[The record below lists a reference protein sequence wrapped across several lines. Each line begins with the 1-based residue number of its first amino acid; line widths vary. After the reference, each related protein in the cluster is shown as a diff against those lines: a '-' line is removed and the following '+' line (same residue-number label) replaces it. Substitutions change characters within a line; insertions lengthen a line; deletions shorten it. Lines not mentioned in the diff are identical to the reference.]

1 MSSNNIP
8 TQLPKL
14 TSENWDRWNIQMQAI
29 FGFQEVLE
37 VIQNG
42 YAVVGDEGT
51 EAQRTLYHANKKKDC
66 KTIYLTHQS
75 IDEVNFD
82 KIFACATAKQAWD
95 TLERC
100 HTGDMKA
107 KKVNLQA
114 LRKQYEHTEM
124 EDDEKIED
132 FFNKVKVITNSMALN
147 GETISDEQF
156 CEKILR
162 SLPSRFDFIV
172 CTIEETK
179 DLSTMTP
186 TELLSTLQA
195 RELRFSERNGD
206 KKSDQALYAS
216 SKKSHGGGKKQWA
229 KNKGKDNQDH
239 HKTQSND
246 KTEPSSKG
254 GGGGVNY
261 KHGGQKFN
269 KKNVKCYNCDKV
281 GHFADECWFA
291 KDHKWKGKKKHDS
304 DACAAQEESS
314 SDGDENEVKLMMAT
328 LSEVSDDQSHTDYW
342 FLDTGCSNHMT
353 SHKEWLIDI
362 NPSKKSKIRFADDRT
377 LQVEGMGKM
386 VITRDDGKNVIMEDV
401 LYVPGIKSNL
411 LSIGQL
417 IQKGFEVKM
426 KNNSLSLFDTN
437 HKLILKTP
445 LTKNRTF
452 QINMSTA
459 KLMCL
464 SAVET
469 EDINWIWHARFGH
482 LNSKSLREL
491 GTNHMVNGL
500 PIIKVPEKV
509 CKVCMIGKQTR
520 NSFKSEI
527 PSRARNQLEVVHSD
541 VCGPFEV
548 ATLAGNRYFISFVD
562 EFSRMMW
569 IYLIKAKSESFDVFK
584 KFKKKVEKE
593 SEKSIKIFRTDGGGE
608 FEASDHVVASELF
621 QSLIIQTSIEFTSNE
636 FKQFLVDQGIEHEV
650 TAPYTPQH
658 NGLAERR
665 NRTVLNMVR
674 SMLREK
680 SLPSILWG
688 EAASTAVYILN
699 KCPTKKLVNI
709 VPEEKWNGQDQ
720 TNYTCWKIKSPVI
733 NPLLLDEEPSVEDT
747 RPATEASS
755 SRASEIITDGT
766 RRNRVP
772 STRLQDFETYNYNAI
787 NIDGD
792 LVHFALFVDSEPVSF
807 EEAISSDVWKKAMM
821 EEIEAIEKNNT
832 WFLTDLPKNKHQ
844 IAVRWVY
851 KVKLDSNGSI
861 SKYKARLVAKGF
873 LQKAGLDYQEV
884 YAPVARIE
892 TIRLVIAIASVKK
905 WSLSQMDVKSAFL
918 NGPLDEEVYV
928 AQPPGFVKKGSEGMK
943 SAVEHGLYVKHN
955 ASSLE
960 VLIVCLYVDD
970 LLITGS
976 NNSDIA
982 KFKRTMDSEFD
993 MTDMGK
999 LSYFLGLQFDETAQ
1013 GILLHQ
1019 KKYVKEILLKFN
1031 MLGCNPAATPIE
1043 VNLRLELDETGENV
1057 NSTLYRQMVGSLRY
1071 LCNSRPD
1078 LSFAVGAVSRFV
1090 ESPKQSHM
1098 VAVKIILR
1106 YIQGTMEFGV
1116 LFPNNINNTVN
1127 RLEGFSDLD
1136 WCGDHVDRRSTTG
1149 YIFKFLDAPISWYS
1163 KKQPVIALS
1172 SCEAEYIACAFAACQ
1187 GIWLE
1192 SLLKDIQVELTEPI
1206 QLLVDNKSAINL
1218 ARNPIS
1224 HGRNILRLGSIS
1236 SGNKSTMEGLYL
1248 LIVPLKYKKLIY

>member
-29 FGFQEVLE
+29 FGFPEVLE

-51 EAQRTLYHANKKKDC
+51 EAQRTLYRANKKKDC
-66 KTIYLTHQS
+66 KAIYLIHQS
-75 IDEVNFD
+75 VDEVNFD
-82 KIFACATAKQAWD
+82 KISACTTAKQAWD

-100 HTGDMKA
+100 HTGGMKV
-107 KKVNLQA
+107 KKVKLQA

-132 FFNKVKVITNSMALN
+132 FFNKVKVITNSMTLN

-186 TELLSTLQA
+186 AELLSTLQA

-229 KNKGKDNQDH
+229 KNKGKENQDH

-246 KTEPSSKG
+246 KTESSSKG
-254 GGGGVNY
+254 GGGGSNY

-269 KKNVKCYNCDKV
+269 KKNIKCYNCDKV
-281 GHFADECWFA
+281 GHFANECWFA
-291 KDHKWKGKKKHDS
+291 KDHKGKGKKKHDS

-314 SDGDENEVKLMMAT
+314 SDSDENEVKLMMVT
-328 LSEVSDDQSHTDYW
+328 LSEVSDDHSHTDYW

-362 NPSKKSKIRFADDRT
+362 NPSKKSKVRFADDRT
-377 LQVEGMGKM
+377 LHAEGMGKM

-401 LYVPGIKSNL
+401 LYVPGMKSNL

-445 LTKNRTF
+445 LTKNMTF

-464 SAVET
+464 GAIET
-469 EDINWIWHARFGH
+469 EDRNWIWHARFGH
-482 LNSKSLREL
+482 LNFKSLREL

-520 NSFKSEI
+520 KSFKLEI

-548 ATLAGNRYFISFVD
+548 ATLAGNSF
-562 EFSRMMW
+562 
-569 IYLIKAKSESFDVFK
+569 
-584 KFKKKVEKE
+584 
-593 SEKSIKIFRTDGGGE
+593 
-608 FEASDHVVASELF
+608 
-621 QSLIIQTSIEFTSNE
+621 
-636 FKQFLVDQGIEHEV
+636 
-650 TAPYTPQH
+650 
-658 NGLAERR
+658 
-665 NRTVLNMVR
+665 
-674 SMLREK
+674 
-680 SLPSILWG
+680 LWG

-709 VPEEKWNGQDQ
+709 VPEEKWNGKKPMVSHLKVFGALCYSHIPDQKRTKLQDKSKQ
-720 TNYTCWKIKSPVI
+720 MILVGYHPTGAYRLYDPLNKKVKLGRDIVVCEAESWDWKVQNPVI
-733 NPLLLDEEPSVEDT
+733 NPLLLDEEHSVEDT

-766 RRNRVP
+766 RRNIMP
-772 STRLQDFETYNYNAI
+772 STRLQDFETYNDNAI

-807 EEAISSDVWKKAMM
+807 EEAISSDVWKKAMK

-832 WFLTDLPKNKHQ
+832 WFLTDLPTNKHQ

-851 KVKLDSNGSI
+851 K
-861 SKYKARLVAKGF
+861 
-873 LQKAGLDYQEV
+873 
-884 YAPVARIE
+884 
-892 TIRLVIAIASVKK
+892 
-905 WSLSQMDVKSAFL
+905 
-918 NGPLDEEVYV
+918 
-928 AQPPGFVKKGSEGMK
+928 
-943 SAVEHGLYVKHN
+943 
-955 ASSLE
+955 
-960 VLIVCLYVDD
+960 
-970 LLITGS
+970 
-976 NNSDIA
+976 
-982 KFKRTMDSEFD
+982 
-993 MTDMGK
+993 
-999 LSYFLGLQFDETAQ
+999 LSYFLGLQLDETTQ

-1019 KKYVKEILLKFN
+1019 KKYVKELLLKFN

-1043 VNLRLELDETGENV
+1043 VNPRLELDDTGENV

-1098 VAVKIILR
+1098 VAVKRILR
-1106 YIQGTMEFGV
+1106 YVQGTMEFGV
-1116 LFPNNINNTVN
+1116 LFPNNISNSVN
-1127 RLEGFSDLD
+1127 RLEGFSDSD

-1149 YIFKFLDAPISWYS
+1149 YIFKFLHAPISWCS

-1172 SCEAEYIACAFAACQ
+1172 SCEAEYIACDFAACQ

-1218 ARNPIS
+1218 AKNPIS
-1224 HGRNILRLGSIS
+1224 HGRSKHIETRFHFIREQVNNGRIVLNHCPTEVQEADILT
-1236 SGNKSTMEGLYL
+1236 KGLKHDRF
-1248 LIVPLKYKKLIY
+1248 IKLRSKIGVTTLENTLN

>member
-1 MSSNNIP
+1 M
-8 TQLPKL
+8 
-14 TSENWDRWNIQMQAI
+14 EYR
-29 FGFQEVLE
+29 
-37 VIQNG
+37 
-42 YAVVGDEGT
+42 
-51 EAQRTLYHANKKKDC
+51 ANKKKDC
-66 KTIYLTHQS
+66 KAIYLIHQS
-75 IDEVNFD
+75 VDEVNFD
-82 KIFACATAKQAWD
+82 KISACTTAKQAWE

-100 HTGDMKA
+100 HTGGMKV
-107 KKVNLQA
+107 KKVKLQA

-162 SLPSRFDFIV
+162 SLPPRFDFIV

-186 TELLSTLQA
+186 AELLSTLQA

-216 SKKSHGGGKKQWA
+216 SKKSHGGGKKQWG

-239 HKTQSND
+239 HKTQGSD
-246 KTEPSSKG
+246 KTESSSKG
-254 GGGGVNY
+254 GGGGSHY
-261 KHGGQKFN
+261 KHSGQKFN
-269 KKNVKCYNCDKV
+269 KKNIKCYNCDKV
-281 GHFADECWFA
+281 GHFA
-291 KDHKWKGKKKHDS
+291 
-304 DACAAQEESS
+304 
-314 SDGDENEVKLMMAT
+314 
-328 LSEVSDDQSHTDYW
+328 SEY
-342 FLDTGCSNHMT
+342 
-353 SHKEWLIDI
+353 
-362 NPSKKSKIRFADDRT
+362 DRT
-377 LQVEGMGKM
+377 LQAEGMGKM

-401 LYVPGIKSNL
+401 LYVPAMKSNL

-426 KNNSLSLFDTN
+426 KNNSLSLFDTK

-464 SAVET
+464 GAIET
-469 EDINWIWHARFGH
+469 EDRNWIWHARIGH
-482 LNSKSLREL
+482 LNFKSLREL

-520 NSFKSEI
+520 KSFKSEI

-608 FEASDHVVASELF
+608 F
-621 QSLIIQTSIEFTSNE
+621 TSNE
-636 FKQFLVDQGIEHEV
+636 FKQFLVEQGIEHEV

-680 SLPSILWG
+680 SLPSFLWG
-688 EAASTAVYILN
+688 EAASTALHSKQVSY
-699 KCPTKKLVNI
+699 KEV
-709 VPEEKWNGQDQ
+709 GQ
-720 TNYTCWKIKSPVI
+720 YSARREMECWDWKVQNPVI
-733 NPLLLDEEPSVEDT
+733 NPLLLDEEHSVEDT

-766 RRNRVP
+766 RRNRMP
-772 STRLQDFETYNYNAI
+772 STRLQDFETYNDNAI
-787 NIDGD
+787 NTDGD

-807 EEAISSDVWKKAMM
+807 EEAISSDVWKKAMK

-832 WFLTDLPKNKHQ
+832 WFLTDLPANKHQ
-844 IAVRWVY
+844 IAVKWVY

-928 AQPPGFVKKGSEGMK
+928 AQPPGFEKKGSEGMVYKLNKALYGLKQAPRAWNKRIDSFLIQIGFKK

-976 NNSDIA
+976 NDSDIA
-982 KFKRTMDSEFD
+982 KFKGTMHSEFD

-1019 KKYVKEILLKFN
+1019 KKYVKELLLKFN
-1031 MLGCNPAATPIE
+1031 MLGCNPAVTPIE
-1043 VNLRLELDETGENV
+1043 VNPRLELDDTGENV

-1078 LSFAVGAVSRFV
+1078 LSFAVGVVSRFV

-1098 VAVKIILR
+1098 VAVKRILR
-1106 YIQGTMEFGV
+1106 YVQGTMEFGV
-1116 LFPNNINNTVN
+1116 LFPNNISNSVN
-1127 RLEGFSDLD
+1127 KLEGFSDSD

-1149 YIFKFLDAPISWYS
+1149 YIFKFLHAPISWCS

-1218 ARNPIS
+1218 AKNPIS
-1224 HGRNILRLGSIS
+1224 HGRSKHIETRFHFIREQVNNGRIVLKHCPTEVQEADILT
-1236 SGNKSTMEGLYL
+1236 KGLKHDRF
-1248 LIVPLKYKKLIY
+1248 IKLRSKIGVTTLENTLN

>member
-14 TSENWDRWNIQMQAI
+14 TM
-29 FGFQEVLE
+29 
-37 VIQNG
+37 
-42 YAVVGDEGT
+42 VGDEGT
-51 EAQRTLYHANKKKDC
+51 EAQRTLYRANKKKDC
-66 KTIYLTHQS
+66 KSIYLIHQS
-75 IDEVNFD
+75 VDEVNFD
-82 KIFACATAKQAWD
+82 KISACTTAKQAWD

-100 HTGDMKA
+100 HSGGMKV
-107 KKVNLQA
+107 KKVKLQA

-132 FFNKVKVITNSMALN
+132 FFNKVKVITNSIALN
-147 GETISDEQF
+147 GETISDDQF

-162 SLPSRFDFIV
+162 SLPPRFDFIV

-186 TELLSTLQA
+186 AELLSTLQA

-216 SKKSHGGGKKQWA
+216 SKKSHGGGKKQWG

-246 KTEPSSKG
+246 KAESSSKG
-254 GGGGVNY
+254 GGGGSNY
-261 KHGGQKFN
+261 MHGGQKFN
-269 KKNVKCYNCDKV
+269 KKNIKCYNCDKV
-281 GHFADECWFA
+281 GHFANECWFA
-291 KDHKWKGKKKHDS
+291 KDHKLKGKKKHDS

-314 SDGDENEVKLMMAT
+314 SDSDENEVKLMMAT
-328 LSEVSDDQSHTDYW
+328 LSEVSDDHSHTDYW

-362 NPSKKSKIRFADDRT
+362 NPSKKSKIRFAYDRT
-377 LQVEGMGKM
+377 LQAEGIGKM

-401 LYVPGIKSNL
+401 LYVPGMKSNL
-411 LSIGQL
+411 LSICQL

-464 SAVET
+464 SAIET
-469 EDINWIWHARFGH
+469 EDRNWIWHARFGH
-482 LNSKSLREL
+482 LNFKSLREL
-491 GTNHMVNGL
+491 GTNHIVNGL

-520 NSFKSEI
+520 KSFKSEI

-608 FEASDHVVASELF
+608 F
-621 QSLIIQTSIEFTSNE
+621 TSNE

-680 SLPSILWG
+680 SLPSFLWG
-688 EAASTAVYILN
+688 EAASTTVYILN

-709 VPEEKWNGQDQ
+709 VPEEKWNGKKPMDKSKQMILVGYHPTGAYRLYDPL
-720 TNYTCWKIKSPVI
+720 NKKVELGRDIIVCEAESWDWKVQNPVI
-733 NPLLLDEEPSVEDT
+733 NPLLLDEEHSVEDT
-747 RPATEASS
+747 RPATKASS

-766 RRNRVP
+766 RRNRMP
-772 STRLQDFETYNYNAI
+772 STRLQDFETYNDNAI
-787 NIDGD
+787 NTDGD

-807 EEAISSDVWKKAMM
+807 EEAISSDVWKKAMK

-832 WFLTDLPKNKHQ
+832 WFLTDLPANKHQ
-844 IAVRWVY
+844 IAVKWVY

-928 AQPPGFVKKGSEGMK
+928 AQPPGFEKKGR
-943 SAVEHGLYVKHN
+943 H
-955 ASSLE
+955 
-960 VLIVCLYVDD
+960 
-970 LLITGS
+970 GS
-976 NNSDIA
+976 NDSDIA
-982 KFKRTMDSEFD
+982 KFKRTMHSEFD

-1019 KKYVKEILLKFN
+1019 KKYVKELLLKFN
-1031 MLGCNPAATPIE
+1031 MLGCNPAVTPIE
-1043 VNLRLELDETGENV
+1043 VNPRLELDDTSENV

-1098 VAVKIILR
+1098 VAVKRILR
-1106 YIQGTMEFGV
+1106 YVQGTMEFGV
-1116 LFPNNINNTVN
+1116 LFPNNISNSVN
-1127 RLEGFSDLD
+1127 RLEGFSDSD

-1149 YIFKFLDAPISWYS
+1149 YIFKFLHAPISWCS

-1187 GIWLE
+1187 GIGLE

-1218 ARNPIS
+1218 AKNPIS
-1224 HGRNILRLGSIS
+1224 HGRSKHIETRFHFIREQVNNGRIILNHCPTEVQEADILT
-1236 SGNKSTMEGLYL
+1236 KGLKHDRF
-1248 LIVPLKYKKLIY
+1248 IKLRSKIGVTTLENTLN